1 LAIPTGLQLKNNK
14 HPVNKILGFW
24 RKFKAFFGHR
34 LILELAILGSF
45 IAYTINP
52 GSLGDL
58 MRICGTIFLF
68 NVLIGNYRIG
78 DVTEG
83 HLVVLVIF
91 LITLLINGF
100 MPDEMIHRRSFRY
113 FLTIPGMI
121 LAIHCLSKR
130 THPDSRTLKFYCS
143 IAVLA
148 LTIQFIAYHT
158 VESVV
163 NSGGLESYGLS
174 GNMHHFGSFA
184 GLILPVLLYFST
196 QIKGWLRLLCV
207 VGVIAAFYLLWESS
221 SRISWFAFFSSILI
235 AILLFLRNRKLLI
248 GLAGFFTIS
257 FIAALVSGLAA
268 IKIRIMD
275 ILSNWR
281 TEERV
286 TVWADTLDML
296 GNNSVKDWLFGHG
309 IGSFRYYF
317 PDYNTFKVDG
327 KVVDW
332 NFPHNVFFQ
341 IIFENGSIGLVTILG
356 GMVLLMIGIWRGFH
370 QLEHKNDRYLLV
382 TLFILFWINLIHCAL
397 TLSFYHKYFIYPLSM
412 IIGILLIL
420 LEKTG
425 QNKPLQSLN
434 WFQSCINFLT
444 DKMPALNRWLPKRKI
459 DA

>member
-1 LAIPTGLQLKNNK
+1 MATTTGVLLKNNK
-14 HPVNKILGFW
+14 LPVNKILGFW
-24 RKFKAFFGHR
+24 RKIKAFFGHR

-45 IAYTINP
+45 IAFTINP

-58 MRICGTIFLF
+58 MRICGAIFLF

-83 HLVVLVIF
+83 HLVVLGIF

-113 FLTIPGMI
+113 FLTLPGMI

-130 THPDSRTLKFYCS
+130 TKPDSRTLFFYCS

-207 VGVIAAFYLLWESS
+207 AGVIAAFYLLWESS

-235 AILLFLRNRKLLI
+235 AILLFLRNRKLLM

-268 IKIRIMD
+268 IKNRIMD

-286 TVWADTLDML
+286 TVWTDTLNML
-296 GNNSVKDWLFGHG
+296 GGNSVKDWLFGHG

-327 KVVDW
+327 KIVDW

-341 IIFENGSIGLVTILG
+341 IIFENGLIGLVTILG
-356 GMVLLMIGIWRGFH
+356 GMAFLMIGIWRGYH
-370 QLEHKNDRYLLV
+370 RLEQKSDRYLLV

-397 TLSFYHKYFIYPLSM
+397 TLSFYHKYFIYPLSV

-425 QNKPLQSLN
+425 QNKPLKSLN
-434 WFQSCINFLT
+434 WFQGFTNFLIA
-444 DKMPALNRWLPKRKI
+444 KLPVLNRWLPKRKI
-459 DA
+459 

>member
-1 LAIPTGLQLKNNK
+1 M
-14 HPVNKILGFW
+14 NKILGFW
-24 RKFKAFFGHR
+24 YKFKAFFGHR
-34 LILELAILGSF
+34 LILELAIIGSF

-83 HLVVLVIF
+83 HLVVLGIF

-207 VGVIAAFYLLWESS
+207 AGGIAAFYLLWESS

-286 TVWADTLDML
+286 TVWTDTLNML
-296 GNNSVKDWLFGHG
+296 GDNSVKDWLLGHG

-317 PDYNTFKVDG
+317 PDYNTYKQGG
-327 KVVDW
+327 KIVGW

-341 IIFENGSIGLVTILG
+341 IIFENGLIGLSMILAG
-356 GMVLLMIGIWRGFH
+356 IALLVVGLWRGYR
-370 QLEHKNDRYLLV
+370 LLRNESDRYLVV
-382 TLFILFWINLIHCAL
+382 TVFILFSINFIHCTF
-397 TLSFYHKYFIYPLSM
+397 TLSFYHKYFLYPLS
-412 IIGILLIL
+412 IICGIALVL

-425 QNKPLQSLN
+425 QNKPLHSLG
-434 WFQSCINFLT
+434 WFKAFIDFISN
-444 DKMPALNRWLPKRKI
+444 KMPILARWLTKHNTDP
-459 DA
+459 

>member
-1 LAIPTGLQLKNNK
+1 M
-14 HPVNKILGFW
+14 NKILGFW
-24 RKFKAFFGHR
+24 RKFKAFMGHR
-34 LILELAILGSF
+34 LILELAIIGSF
-45 IAYTINP
+45 IVFTINP

-58 MRICGTIFLF
+58 MRICGAIFLI
-68 NVLIGNYRIG
+68 NVLFGSYRIG

-83 HLVVLVIF
+83 HLVVLGIF
-91 LITLLINGF
+91 LITLLINAF

-113 FLTIPGMI
+113 FWTLPGMI

-130 THPDSRTLKFYCS
+130 ENPDSRTLLFYSC

-148 LTIQFIAYHT
+148 LIIQFIAYHT

-184 GLILPVLLYFST
+184 SLILPVLFYFST
-196 QIKGWLRLLCV
+196 QIKGWLRFLCLA
-207 VGVIAAFYLLWESS
+207 GVIVAFYLLWESS
-221 SRISWFAFFSSILI
+221 SRIAWFAFFSSILI
-235 AILLFLRNRKLLI
+235 AILLFLRNRKLLM

-268 IKIRIMD
+268 IQNRIMD

-286 TVWADTLDML
+286 TVWADTLNML

-341 IIFENGSIGLVTILG
+341 IIFENGLIGLVTILG
-356 GMVLLMIGIWRGFH
+356 GMVLLMIAIWRGYH
-370 QLEHKNDRYLLV
+370 RLEDKNDRYLLV
-382 TLFILFWINLIHCAL
+382 TLFILFWINFIHCAL
-397 TLSFYHKYFIYPLSM
+397 TLSFYHKYFIYPLSV
-412 IIGILLIL
+412 IIGISLIL

-425 QNKPLQSLN
+425 QNKPLKSLK
-434 WFQSCINFLT
+434 WFQGITNFLI
-444 DKMPALNRWLPKRKI
+444 DKMPVLKRWLAKHKI

>member
-1 LAIPTGLQLKNNK
+1 
-14 HPVNKILGFW
+14 
-24 RKFKAFFGHR
+24 
-34 LILELAILGSF
+34 
-45 IAYTINP
+45 
-52 GSLGDL
+52 
-58 MRICGTIFLF
+58 
-68 NVLIGNYRIG
+68 
-78 DVTEG
+78 
-83 HLVVLVIF
+83 
-91 LITLLINGF
+91 
-100 MPDEMIHRRSFRY
+100 
-113 FLTIPGMI
+113 MI

-130 THPDSRTLKFYCS
+130 THPDSRTLKFYSS

-174 GNMHHFGSFA
+174 SNMHHFGSFA

-248 GLAGFFTIS
+248 SLAGFFTIS
-257 FIAALVSGLAA
+257 FIAALISGLAT
-268 IKIRIMD
+268 IKIRVMD
-275 ILSNWR
+275 ILSSWR

-420 LEKTG
+420 LENTG
-425 QNKPLQSLN
+425 QNKPLKSLN
-434 WFQSCINFLT
+434 WFRGFTNFLIA
-444 DKMPALNRWLPKRKI
+444 KLPVLKRWLPKRKI